1 MSVAPWINDASTAV
15 PSVRKRTA
23 RTKGSVEVTARK
35 GVLGRAAVHAGAF
48 LVLSGGCYGFL
59 SLMGHS
65 LYSAAYKARS
75 NAEMRTENARQDV
88 LELGR
93 QVSALVST
101 ESLDRW
107 ARTHGFD
114 RPGML
119 VAMNHASE
127 AQSANQ

>member
-1 MSVAPWINDASTAV
+1 MSVAPWINEASTAV

-23 RTKGSVEVTARK
+23 RTKGSVAVTARK
-35 GVLGRAAVHAGAF
+35 GVLGRAVAHAGAF
-48 LVLSGGCYGFL
+48 LLLSGGCFGFL

-119 VAMNHASE
+119 VAMNHAAK
-127 AQSANQ
+127 AQSADQ

>member
-15 PSVRKRTA
+15 PSVRRRTS

-35 GVLGRAAVHAGAF
+35 GVLGRVAVHAGAF
-48 LVLSGGCYGFL
+48 LVLGVGSYGFL

-65 LYSAAYKARS
+65 LYSSAYKARS
-75 NAEMRTENARQDV
+75 NAELRTESARQDV
-88 LELGR
+88 LELSR
-93 QVSALVST
+93 QVGALVST

-107 ARTHGFD
+107 ARVHGFD

-127 AQSANQ
+127 AQRTAQ